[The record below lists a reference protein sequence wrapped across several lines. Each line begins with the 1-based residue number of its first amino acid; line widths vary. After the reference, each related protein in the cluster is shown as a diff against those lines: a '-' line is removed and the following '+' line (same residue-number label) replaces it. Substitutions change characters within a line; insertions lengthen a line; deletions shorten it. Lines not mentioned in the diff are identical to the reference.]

1 MELKTKENGWH
12 VSIYALAVA
21 ITLTMLLWVL
31 KYCGYGIDFTDESSY
46 LVWMANPFLYDVSL
60 SQFGFVYHP
69 LYRLLGGDV
78 ALLRQ
83 ANALITFGLGWS
95 LCSIFIQSIAP
106 AIKNKSISLHMVAAA
121 IACSSLAML
130 VFYSTWLPTPSY
142 NSLTFQALLLAAIGL
157 LWADKTTTRKSIA
170 GWLIVGV
177 AGWLIFMAK
186 PSSAALL
193 APAVVI
199 YLIAARNFAIK
210 MVAISIVSAAVLL
223 VVSALVIDGSLPGF
237 AERIKNGMT
246 YGQQLGGGHAVNQI
260 FRLDVPTLTDA
271 IRAAIVSLVVGAF
284 ILFFTT
290 IILAWWLLSA
300 GKNGK
305 IAVVACAT
313 LCFIFIAELGFGNY
327 GGNIV
332 PENFQ
337 YLSIVG
343 LVLATLVAGAVC
355 SGVAE
360 LKRVPLNQWSVMGLL
375 AAMPYIYTFGSN
387 ANYWRA
393 AASASIFWILAGLVM
408 LGPAIRKRAD
418 WTVIT
423 PVALITQTATALL
436 LYTGMQTP
444 YRQPEALRVQN
455 SVVEFGTVGSHL
467 RVSADWAAYIEN
479 VKTLARDAG
488 FIADTPIID
497 MTGQSPGTLY
507 FLRSENIG
515 QAWIIGGYSGSL
527 AVATAAFQRVPCD
540 QIATAW
546 VLREIDGPKNMPLD
560 LLTMLGIRF
569 PDDYRL
575 VAHWYTAPGTGGYLQ
590 TYQQLLYTPK
600 NPQSIYDA
608 CLAVRNKKVM

>member
-1 MELKTKENGWH
+1 MDLNINGWRI
-12 VSIYALAVA
+12 SIYALSTATTVV
-21 ITLTMLLWVL
+21 MLLWVL
-31 KYCGYGIDFTDESSY
+31 KYSGYGIDFTDESFY

-60 SQFGFVYHP
+60 SQFGFIYHL
-69 LYRLLGGDV
+69 LYRLLDGNV

-83 ANALITFGLGWS
+83 ANVLITFGLGWS

-106 AIKNKSISLHMVAAA
+106 DIKNKSISLHLVAAA
-121 IACSSLAML
+121 IACSSLAIL

-142 NSLTFQALLLAAIGL
+142 NSLTFQALLLAVIGL

-177 AGWLIFMAK
+177 AGWLTFMAK

-193 APAVVI
+193 APAVLI
-199 YLIAARNFAIK
+199 YLVVARNFAIK
-210 MVAISIVSAAVLL
+210 MVAIAIVSAVVLL
-223 VVSALVIDGSLPGF
+223 VVSALVIDGSLLGF
-237 AERIKNGMT
+237 AERIKGGMA
-246 YGQQLGGGHAVNQI
+246 YGQQLSGGHAVNQI
-260 FRLDVPTLTDA
+260 FRLDVPTLTDT
-271 IRAAIVSLVVGAF
+271 IRAAILSLVVGVF

-290 IILAWWLLSA
+290 IILAWRFLSA

-305 IAVVACAT
+305 IAVVACAV
-313 LCFIFIAELGFGNY
+313 LCFVFIAELGFGSY
-327 GGNIV
+327 GENIV
-332 PENFQ
+332 PQNFQ

-360 LKRVPLNQWSVMGLL
+360 LKRVPLSQWSMMGLF
-375 AAMPYIYTFGSN
+375 AAIPYIYTFGSN

-393 AASASIFWILAGLVM
+393 AASASIFWILAGLVV

-444 YRQPEALRVQN
+444 YRQPEALWLQDK
-455 SVVEFGTVGSHL
+455 VVEFGTAGSHL

-479 VKTLARDAG
+479 AKTLVRDAG
-488 FIADTPIID
+488 FIAGTPIID
-497 MTGQSPGTLY
+497 MSGQSPGTLY
-507 FLRSENIG
+507 FFEAENIG
-515 QAWIIGGYSGSL
+515 QAWMIGGYSGSL
-527 AVATAAFQRVPCD
+527 TVAATAFKRVPCEK
-540 QIATAW
+540 IAVAW
-546 VLREIDGPKNMPLD
+546 ILREIDGPKNIPLE
-560 LLTMLGIRF
+560 LLAMLGIRF

-575 VAHWYTAPGTGGYLQ
+575 VAHWYTVPGAGGYLQ
-590 TYQQLLYTPK
+590 TYQQLLYAPK
-600 NPQSIYDA
+600 NSQSIYGA
-608 CLAVRNKKVM
+608 CLAIRNKKLM